1 MTRADSSAGRRV
13 LCPAV
18 NRYQRERLLDNA
30 VGVLMVVGAL
40 VAVTGVL
47 TLAGRIVV
55 GDEAEPTRAT
65 APPTQVGGL
74 PTVSEEERL
83 SLLET
88 IESQSGV
95 SIEVAGVLDCSPIH
109 DRLLC
114 RVTPSDSRSGACL
127 TVRDV
132 EPQPG
137 DRVRALC
144 GPE

>member
-65 APPTQVGGL
+65 EPPTQVRGL

-83 SLLET
+83 SLLEA
-88 IESQSGV
+88 IEGQSGV

-114 RVTPSDSRSGACL
+114 RV
-127 TVRDV
+127 
-132 EPQPG
+132 
-137 DRVRALC
+137 
-144 GPE
+144 